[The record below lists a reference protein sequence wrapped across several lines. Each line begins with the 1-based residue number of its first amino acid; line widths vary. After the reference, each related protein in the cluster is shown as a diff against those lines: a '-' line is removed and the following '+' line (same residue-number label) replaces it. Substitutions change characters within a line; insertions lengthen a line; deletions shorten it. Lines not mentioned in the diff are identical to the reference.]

1 MNQAIKP
8 RRIKMK
14 NYKLLINGKL
24 TDAASGKT
32 YPVINPATE
41 ETVTDLPLG
50 GEAEVNMAVE
60 AAKKTFPIWS
70 KVPTSERC
78 RLVKEIAMG
87 IRKNADELAQLDTLD
102 HGTPVKMAFHMAM
115 ASASCLDFA
124 AEAARTMM
132 SEMIPASGNT
142 LTYTKKEP
150 VGVVALITP
159 WNAPLMMICDKLGGI
174 LATGNTCVVK
184 PPSIDSLEALKL
196 AEIISQVNL
205 PPGTVNIITGPG
217 GLVGNALSSHP
228 DVNMVAFTGSCETG
242 KVIFENAS
250 RTVKKVG
257 MELGGKNPYI
267 VLEDADLD
275 VALEKI
281 VRSQYINTGMICA
294 APGRIYV
301 HAKIHDE
308 FVKRFVEESKKIT
321 AGNPNDEK
329 TFMGPV
335 VSAEHRD
342 KVEGLIK
349 SGIEEGATLLLGGKR
364 PTDPLLEKGYYILPT
379 VFINVTQEMKIYR
392 EEIFGP
398 VACIVKFSSEDD
410 VIKAANDNAFGLCA
424 SVFTKDTGKG
434 IRFANELQAGT
445 VWINEGLTA
454 STDLPWGGYKES
466 GFGKVSGVKGVHEF
480 TQEKLVWIDLYG
492 GKMQ

>member
-1 MNQAIKP
+1 MKEY
-8 RRIKMK
+8 KM
-14 NYKLLINGKL
+14 LINGRL
-24 TDAASGKT
+24 VNAVAGKT

-41 ETVTDLPLG
+41 EMVTDLPLG
-50 GEAEVNMAVE
+50 GLEEVNIAVQ
-60 AAKKTFPIWS
+60 AAKSAFPIWS
-70 KVPTSERC
+70 KIPTSERC

-87 IRKNADELAQLDTLD
+87 IRENADELAKLDTLD

-124 AEAARTMM
+124 ADTARTMM
-132 SEMIPASGNT
+132 SEMIPASANT
-142 LTYTKKEP
+142 LTYTKKEA

-196 AEIISQVNL
+196 AEIISKVNL

-250 RTVKKVG
+250 RTVKKIG

-267 VLEDADLD
+267 VLKDADLD
-275 VALEKI
+275 VAISKI
-281 VRSQYINTGMICA
+281 VMSQYINTGMICA

-301 HAKIHDE
+301 HESIHDE
-308 FVKRFVEESKKIT
+308 FVKRFVERAKTIT
-321 AGNPNDEK
+321 AGDPNDEK
-329 TFMGPV
+329 TFMGPL

-342 KVEGLIK
+342 KVEALIK
-349 SGIEEGATLLLGGKR
+349 SGIDEGATLLLGGKR
-364 PTDPLLEKGYYILPT
+364 PTEPPLNRGYYVLPT
-379 VFINVTQEMKIYR
+379 VFSNVTSEMMIYS

-398 VACIVKFSSEDD
+398 VACIVKFSSEEE
-410 VIKAANDNAFGLCA
+410 VIRAANDNLFGLCA
-424 SVFTKDTGKG
+424 AVFTKDTAKG

-480 TQEKLVWIDLYG
+480 TQEKLVWVDLYG
-492 GKMQ
+492 GNMQPLK